1 MRFKGDLCVA
11 TPQGDCRVKRL
22 QLHSRHMS
30 SDPPSHLH
38 PWQVI
43 TGGICGLVLSIGLAR
58 FAFTPLLPQLQ
69 LQTGLSDA
77 AAGGLAATHY
87 AGYIS
92 GVLAAAW
99 IDDVRWRHRLYSM
112 GLWVSLL
119 TVAGMALSTWMPAWA
134 MWRYLGG
141 LCGATGMLLGAGLVL
156 GWLMRQGRRP
166 ELGVLF
172 IGLGLGIVVSA
183 LGAWGVS
190 HIWANWSHQWLAM
203 SAIGLV
209 FLVPAWWWR
218 PPVPPAQAAVTSAEA
233 GPKVSRRWMLTMAA
247 SYFAA
252 GWGFVISATFTVAVV
267 EREPAWAGQ
276 GALAWALVGLAAMPA
291 VFLWDKVAR
300 RWGDTRALLLAFGLQ
315 TFSVILPALS
325 GSLAAALGGAI
336 GYGATFIGIVSLT
349 LALVGRRAP
358 NNPGKAM
365 ARLTL
370 SYGAAQ
376 VIAPVV
382 AGAMAQATGT
392 FKGALWLTAG
402 VMLLGMAL
410 LATLPDDPSTT

>member
-1 MRFKGDLCVA
+1 ML
-11 TPQGDCRVKRL
+11 
-22 QLHSRHMS
+22 
-30 SDPPSHLH
+30 
-38 PWQVI
+38 
-43 TGGICGLVLSIGLAR
+43 GGIFGLVLSIGLAR
-58 FAFTPLLPQLQ
+58 FAFTPLLPALQ

-77 AAGGLAATHY
+77 GAGGLAAINY

-92 GVLAAAW
+92 GALAAAW

-112 GLWVSLL
+112 GLWLSLL
-119 TVAGMALSTWMPAWA
+119 TVAAMAMSTWMPSWVL
-134 MWRYLGG
+134 WRYLGG

-190 HIWANWSHQWLAM
+190 RIWSLWSDQWLAM
-203 SAIGLV
+203 AAVGLV
-209 FLVPAWWWR
+209 FFVPAWLWR
-218 PPVPPAQAAVTSAEA
+218 PPVPPAALAANADQVA
-233 GPKVSRRWMLTMAA
+233 PKVSRRWMLTMAG

-252 GWGFVISATFTVAVV
+252 GWGFVINATFTVAMV
-267 EREPAWAGQ
+267 EREPALAGQ

-300 RWGDTRALLLAFGLQ
+300 RFGDTRALLLAFGLQ
-315 TFSVILPALS
+315 TVSIVLPAVS
-325 GSLAAALGGAI
+325 ASLFAALAGAV
-336 GYGATFIGIVSLT
+336 GYGATFIGIVSMT

-358 NNPGKAM
+358 QNPGKAM

-376 VIAPVV
+376 VVAPVV

-392 FKGALWLTAG
+392 FKGAIWLTAA
-402 VMLLGMAL
+402 VMAAGMAL
-410 LATLPDDPSTT
+410 LATLPKDQD

>member
-1 MRFKGDLCVA
+1 MFKVSSA
-11 TPQGDCRVKRL
+11 TL
-22 QLHSRHMS
+22 Q
-30 SDPPSHLH
+30 

-43 TGGICGLVLSIGLAR
+43 VGGICGLVLSIGLAR

-77 AAGGLAATHY
+77 AAGGLAAIHY

-92 GVLAAAW
+92 GALAAAW

-112 GLWVSLL
+112 GLWLSLL

-134 MWRYLGG
+134 LWRYLGG

-156 GWLMRQGRRP
+156 AWLMRQGRRP

-190 HIWANWSHQWLAM
+190 QIWALWSQQWWAM
-203 SAIGLV
+203 AAIGLV
-209 FLVPAWWWR
+209 FFVPAWLWR
-218 PPVPPAQAAVTSAEA
+218 PPVPPATSAA
-233 GPKVSRRWMLTMAA
+233 TAAQAVHKVSRRWMLTMAG

-252 GWGFVISATFTVAVV
+252 GWGFVISATFTVAIV
-267 EREPAWAGQ
+267 EREPALAGQ

-300 RWGDTRALLLAFGLQ
+300 RVGDTRALLLAFGLQ
-315 TFSVILPALS
+315 TVSVILPALS
-325 GSLAAALGGAI
+325 GSLAAALCGAL
-336 GYGATFIGIVSLT
+336 GYGGTFIGIVSLT

-358 NNPGKAM
+358 HNPGKAM

-410 LATLPDDPSTT
+410 LATLPEEASTDPN